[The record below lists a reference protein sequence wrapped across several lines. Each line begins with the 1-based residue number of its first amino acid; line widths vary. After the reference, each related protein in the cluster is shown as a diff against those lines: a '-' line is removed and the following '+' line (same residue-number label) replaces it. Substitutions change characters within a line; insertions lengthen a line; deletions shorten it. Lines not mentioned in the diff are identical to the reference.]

1 MSRAIMRVSTRVLS
15 RISSRAIRLR
25 QFCAVCALVAAC
37 AGFTSAQTPVQPS
50 TAPDVNTPSVPII
63 QTPESTPQPA
73 PVALTPGEVYK
84 QAVHPLD
91 VVRSEIGN
99 WSDPELQALGMGM
112 KMAREACDAAK
123 PESYKGDDLYD
134 LARLCAF
141 GQNWNQTYVV
151 AQDYIAALDR
161 THRSQA
167 FAISVS
173 ALVHVHDIDT
183 AVTTARNM
191 MRSLPYDAEVAYSMR
206 SLLDYLEQSG
216 NPAAIGLAEQEH
228 PAIVDAL
235 KQGVPLKA
243 ENSEAV
249 IGIGALFESGMQLA
263 FFERYAGDDKSAGAI
278 ISDLEDALGAKS
290 QVTGA
295 QFSGADWQQISRVR
309 AEYSLIGWRLPQIE
323 VEKSLETKAAK
334 VLSPAGAARTQH
346 APALTRTLAIVPP
359 INGPD
364 FGAVTVLVLFPDWC
378 AQCRAMM
385 KTLTEFATLNAETP
399 IHAWGLMYVD
409 AAQNAGDAGTESDA
423 KELEGT
429 NTLIVSAATA
439 ARFSP
444 NDFPMAIVVD
454 HSGVVR
460 FIGAIPTDSF
470 NGNGYMQRII
480 LRMATAEAQP
490 RASKT
495 ANSQ

>member
-1 MSRAIMRVSTRVLS
+1 MTHLLA
-15 RISSRAIRLR
+15 RAIRLG
-25 QFCAVCALVAAC
+25 QYCAVGVLVAAS
-37 AGFTSAQTPVQPS
+37 AGVASSQSPVQPS
-50 TAPDVNTPSVPII
+50 TAPDVNKSAVPIT
-63 QTPESTPQPA
+63 QTPDATSQPA

-91 VVRSEIGN
+91 LVRSEIGN
-99 WSDPELQALGMGM
+99 WSDPELQALGVGI
-112 KMAREACDAAK
+112 KMAREACDAVK

-141 GQNWNQTYVV
+141 GQDWNQAYVV

-161 THRSQA
+161 PHRAQA

-191 MRSLPYDAEVAYSMR
+191 LRSLPYDAEVAYSMC

-216 NPAAIGLAEQEH
+216 NPAAIALAEQEH

-263 FFERYAGDDKSAGAI
+263 FFERYSGDDKSAGAT
-278 ISDLEDALGAKS
+278 ISDLEDALGAK
-290 QVTGA
+290 A
-295 QFSGADWQQISRVR
+295 QFSGTDWQQISRVR
-309 AEYSLIGWRLPQIE
+309 AEYALIGWRLPQIE
-323 VEKSLETKAAK
+323 VQKSLETKAAK
-334 VLSPAGAARTQH
+334 VPTPAGATHAQR
-346 APALTRTLAIVPP
+346 APALTQMSAIMPP

-490 RASKT
+490 RASDRE
-495 ANSQ
+495 N